1 MPLNLN
7 GETLPIAGGALAL
20 LAVGGAAAAV
30 GNRRRKR
37 REQEWAD
44 AQTMA
49 FEPFEETAAPEA
61 VTHETQPEA
70 SAPVAS
76 AFAWGNQ
83 PDGRSSANEPMAA
96 LDDRRPGESWVERA
110 YRGSTPNNPS
120 VSLRNRLKRAAFF
133 DKRER
138 EAAVG
143 LAAPVDANAGLPGA
157 MAGEREL
164 A

>member
-1 MPLNLN
+1 MNLN

-20 LAVGGAAAAV
+20 LVVGSAAAAV

-44 AQTMA
+44 AQTMS
-49 FEPFEETAAPEA
+49 FEPFEDTAAPEPA
-61 VTHETQPEA
+61 TLELHPET
-70 SAPVAS
+70 SAPAGS
-76 AFAWGNQ
+76 AFAWGKRLAA
-83 PDGRSSANEPMAA
+83 PTPAGEPKPEI
-96 LDDRRPGESWVERA
+96 DDRRPGETWVERA
-110 YRGSTPNNPS
+110 YRGPTPNNPS

-138 EAAVG
+138 EAAAG
-143 LAAPVDANAGLPGA
+143 LAAPVNANAGLPGA